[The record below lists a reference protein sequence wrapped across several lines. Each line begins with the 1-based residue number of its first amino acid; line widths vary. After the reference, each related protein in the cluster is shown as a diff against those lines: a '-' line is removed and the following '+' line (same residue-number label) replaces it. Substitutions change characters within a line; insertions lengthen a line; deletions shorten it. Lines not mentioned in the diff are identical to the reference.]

1 MGKTFYSAILYTLQK
16 LEVNAWQN
24 VPTKGFLICGKE
36 IPLCATLYSFPL
48 GYLYPNR
55 YSVGE
60 NKVYTSTLEYI
71 KTYIPLRIS
80 LLLLKNDQLYFI
92 LFYFFQACLF
102 YLPHLLSKA
111 WEGGKIRNII
121 SGLNQL
127 ILVKEERKKN
137 EQVLANYI
145 VESLHTHNFWAMK
158 MLFIEFI
165 NLINAIGQIYF
176 IDVFLGGEFR

>member
-55 YSVGE
+55 YSIGE

-80 LLLLKNDQLYFI
+80 HLLLKNDQLYILHFI
-92 LFYFFQACLF
+92 LFFPGLPFLSSTLTLQSMGRRQNSKHYFWTQSINF
-102 YLPHLLSKA
+102 
-111 WEGGKIRNII
+111 GK
-121 SGLNQL
+121 G
-127 ILVKEERKKN
+127 RKK
-137 EQVLANYI
+137 EKWTSFSQLHCWKLAH
-145 VESLHTHNFWAMK
+145 S
-158 MLFIEFI
+158 
-165 NLINAIGQIYF
+165 
-176 IDVFLGGEFR
+176 

>member
-48 GYLYPNR
+48 GYLYPKR
-55 YSVGE
+55 YSIGIS
-60 NKVYTSTLEYI
+60 YT
-71 KTYIPLRIS
+71 
-80 LLLLKNDQLYFI
+80 YFI